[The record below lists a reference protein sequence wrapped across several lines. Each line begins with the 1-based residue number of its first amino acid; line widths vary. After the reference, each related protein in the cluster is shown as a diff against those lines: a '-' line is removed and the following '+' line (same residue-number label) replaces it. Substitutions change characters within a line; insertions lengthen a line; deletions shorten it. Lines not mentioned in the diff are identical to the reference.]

1 MQPKRQAGAMVIE
14 QISAA
19 FVNGFLMSLVLI
31 VAIGAQNA
39 YVLRQGLRREHVS
52 AVVLFCAASDA
63 LLITAGVAGMAQ
75 ALKGRPAVATA
86 LAGLGA
92 LFLGA
97 YGLRALWR
105 ARQPGA
111 LQAKAQ
117 GVSLSRTAVL
127 AQAAGFT
134 LLNPHVYLDTVL
146 LVGSTGAQYGGALK
160 AWFVA
165 GSAIASALWFSA
177 LGFGARW
184 LAPVFARPRA
194 WQMLDALI
202 GGTMLLLAALLA
214 RRALLGA

>member
-1 MQPKRQAGAMVIE
+1 MAYE
-14 QISAA
+14 QITAA
-19 FVNGFLMSLVLI
+19 FINGLFMSLVLI

-63 LLITAGVAGMAQ
+63 VLIAAGVAGMAQ
-75 ALKGRPAVATA
+75 ALQGRPAFATA

-92 LFLGA
+92 LFLGS

-105 ARQPGA
+105 SRRAGT
-111 LQAKAQ
+111 LQAAAQ
-117 GVSLSRTAVL
+117 GASLSRTAVL

-146 LVGSTGAQYGGALK
+146 LVGSTGAQYGGSLK
-160 AWFVA
+160 GWFVA
-165 GSAIASALWFSA
+165 GSALASALWFSA

-194 WQMLDALI
+194 WRMLDALI
-202 GGTMLLLAALLA
+202 GGTMLVLAALLA

>member
-1 MQPKRQAGAMVIE
+1 MVIE

-63 LLITAGVAGMAQ
+63 ILITAGVAGMAQ

-86 LAGLGA
+86 LAALGA

>member
-1 MQPKRQAGAMVIE
+1 MPAEQVIT
-14 QISAA
+14 A
-19 FVNGFLMSLVLI
+19 FANGLFMSLVLI

-52 AVVLFCAASDA
+52 AVVLFCAISDA
-63 LLITAGVAGMAQ
+63 VLIGTGVAGMAQ
-75 ALKGRPAVATA
+75 ALKGRPVLATV

-92 LFLGA
+92 AFLCA

-105 ARQPGA
+105 SRQPGA
-111 LQAKAQ
+111 LQAAAQ
-117 GVSLSRTAVL
+117 GSSLSRATVV

-146 LVGSTGAQYGGALK
+146 LVGSAGAQYAGPLK
-160 AWFVA
+160 LWFVA
-165 GSAIASALWFSA
+165 GASVASALWFTA
-177 LGFGARW
+177 LGFGARL

-202 GGTMLLLAALLA
+202 GGTMLVLAAMLA
-214 RRALLGA
+214 RRALTGL

>member
-1 MQPKRQAGAMVIE
+1 MPAEQVIT
-14 QISAA
+14 A
-19 FVNGFLMSLVLI
+19 FANGLFMSLVLI

-63 LLITAGVAGMAQ
+63 VLIGAGVAGMAQ
-75 ALKGRPAVATA
+75 ALKGRPLLATV

-92 LFLGA
+92 AFLCA

-105 ARQPGA
+105 SRQPGA
-111 LQAKAQ
+111 LQAAAQ
-117 GVSLSRTAVL
+117 GTSLSRAAVV

-146 LVGSTGAQYGGALK
+146 LVGSAGAQYAGPLK
-160 AWFVA
+160 LWFVA
-165 GSAIASALWFSA
+165 GASVASAMWFTA
-177 LGFGARW
+177 LGFGARL

-202 GGTMLLLAALLA
+202 GGTMLVLAAMLA
-214 RRALLGA
+214 RRALTGL

>member
-1 MQPKRQAGAMVIE
+1 MVH
-14 QISAA
+14 QQVTAA
-19 FVNGFLMSLVLI
+19 FVNGLFMSLVLI

-52 AVVLFCAASDA
+52 EVVLFCAASDA
-63 LLITAGVAGMAQ
+63 VLITAGVAGMAQ
-75 ALKGRPAVATA
+75 ALKGRPVFATA

-105 ARQPGA
+105 SRQAGA
-111 LQAKAQ
+111 LQAAAQ
-117 GVSLSRTAVL
+117 GASLSRAAAL

-146 LVGSTGAQYGGALK
+146 LVGSTGAQYSGSLK
-160 AWFVA
+160 VWFVA
-165 GSAIASALWFSA
+165 GSALASALWFSA

-202 GGTMLLLAALLA
+202 GGTMLVLAALLA

>member
-1 MQPKRQAGAMVIE
+1 MAYE
-14 QISAA
+14 QITTA
-19 FVNGFLMSLVLI
+19 FANGLFMSLVLI

-39 YVLRQGLRREHVS
+39 YALRQGLRREHVS

-63 LLITAGVAGMAQ
+63 VLIAAGVAGMAQ
-75 ALKGRPAVATA
+75 ALKGKPAFASA

-105 ARQPGA
+105 SRQPGA
-111 LQAKAQ
+111 LQAAAQ
-117 GVSLSRTAVL
+117 GASLSRTAVL

-146 LVGSTGAQYGGALK
+146 LVGGTGAQYGGSLK

-165 GSAIASALWFSA
+165 GSALASALWFSA

-202 GGTMLLLAALLA
+202 GGTMLVLAVLLA
-214 RRALLGA
+214 RRAFLGA

>member
-1 MQPKRQAGAMVIE
+1 MVIE

-19 FVNGFLMSLVLI
+19 FVNGFFMSLVLI

-63 LLITAGVAGMAQ
+63 ILITAGVAGMAQ